1 MTNRLLLACAASLL
15 AATSLSADVPFQPLA
30 SFGEGGGPTDM
41 NAEGVIAGA
50 LTLDGRLEPVIWTS
64 VTAQPT
70 VLPTG
75 GLGGAATAINSSGQV
90 VGQIPAAFG
99 GTPTIWENGVAI
111 SLPDLGEGGNARDV
125 NESGMVAGY
134 VIIKGNYRA
143 ARWVN
148 RELQLLDVPAFG
160 PPGATV
166 WSFANSINSSGEIT
180 GTIEVPAGAESLALR
195 WDAAGSVQPAIGT
208 GTETSGI
215 SIDNIGG
222 VLVNAYFDPNG
233 AERPGRVL
241 DGGVVD
247 ILPIPAGIS
256 YAWSTGMSRTGIVC
270 GYYWDFSSTPR
281 LKGVAWPG
289 GVFTSLELPAN
300 MSYCV
305 PQGVG
310 INGVVI
316 GTVSNA
322 QGASIPGFWA
332 LETSEFRL
340 QSTGASGARGATV
353 ELAAAS
359 LDSGAMRAGLS
370 VAVRVDG
377 AFVGRVVTDSAGV
390 ARLPFTIPSDFAGTA
405 MQAVFTDETGAS
417 TTSMIMVDSG
427 CRAGDL
433 NCDGA
438 VDSLDL
444 AALLGAWGPCN
455 GCGADLD
462 GDGVVGSADIAVLLA
477 SWGA

>member
-195 WDAAGSVQPAIGT
+195 WDAVGSVQPAIGT

-247 ILPIPAGIS
+247 GDEPHGNRLRLLLGLLLDAAAQGRGVAGRRVHLARAACEHELLRS
-256 YAWSTGMSRTGIVC
+256 AGRRHQRRRDRDGEQCAGSL
-270 GYYWDFSSTPR
+270 DPR
-281 LKGVAWPG
+281 LLGAGNLGVP
-289 GVFTSLELPAN
+289 PAVDG
-300 MSYCV
+300 S
-305 PQGVG
+305 VG
-310 INGVVI
+310 CAGRD
-316 GTVSNA
+316 GRA
-322 QGASIPGFWA
+322 G
-332 LETSEFRL
+332 
-340 QSTGASGARGATV
+340 SGEPRQRCDARGAQRG
-353 ELAAAS
+353 
-359 LDSGAMRAGLS
+359 GAR
-370 VAVRVDG
+370 
-377 AFVGRVVTDSAGV
+377 
-390 ARLPFTIPSDFAGTA
+390 
-405 MQAVFTDETGAS
+405 
-417 TTSMIMVDSG
+417 
-427 CRAGDL
+427 
-433 NCDGA
+433 
-438 VDSLDL
+438 
-444 AALLGAWGPCN
+444 
-455 GCGADLD
+455 
-462 GDGVVGSADIAVLLA
+462 
-477 SWGA
+477 